1 MPCIPYHCIKICI
14 LIIKEGATRF
24 QVIQQLW
31 NLELRLKKKIP
42 QNFVFYNIKYFS
54 SFQFSSTADSVCHL
68 RNLKKSRD
76 KGRGFKCWIQEF
88 GFKIQELDSSSTML
102 KLSGTF
108 S

>member
-1 MPCIPYHCIKICI
+1 MPCIPYHCTKICI
-14 LIIKEGATRF
+14 LRKA
-24 QVIQQLW
+24 QQGFKLFS
-31 NLELRLKKKIP
+31 NYETLSGIFKKIP
-42 QNFVFYNIKYFS
+42 QNAVFFNIKYFS
-54 SFQFSSTADSVCHL
+54 SFQFSSTVDSVCHL